1 MLSDRDR
8 RTLAELE
15 QALHQEDQQLGSRV
29 AQVPRPSRW
38 RRYDW
43 IFTTLLGVATL
54 LSSLAVLFGAVRE
67 AAGFAT
73 LAVLI
78 AFLRYGP
85 RVAANLR
92 PTTSQRDTSAGP
104 SA

>member
-8 RTLAELE
+8 QTLAELE
-15 QALHQEDQQLGSRV
+15 QALRAEDPQLLSRFPHM
-29 AQVPRPSRW
+29 PRPSRR

-43 IFTTLLGVATL
+43 IFTTLLGTAAL

-73 LAVLI
+73 LAILI
-78 AFLRYGP
+78 ASIRYGP
-85 RVAANLR
+85 RVAAAIR

>member
-1 MLSDRDR
+1 
-8 RTLAELE
+8 
-15 QALHQEDQQLGSRV
+15 
-29 AQVPRPSRW
+29 
-38 RRYDW
+38 
-43 IFTTLLGVATL
+43 VATL